1 LRKAHFYGG
10 QARQATWQQRERER
24 GSHKSALKSRMV
36 LTVLTSTASTG
47 NQIDLLGNG
56 PLRWPARLWFLSD

>member
-1 LRKAHFYGG
+1 MGDKQDKQHGSK
-10 QARQATWQQRERER
+10 ERER

>member
-1 LRKAHFYGG
+1 MGDKQDKQHGSK
-10 QARQATWQQRERER
+10 ERER

-56 PLRWPARLWFLSD
+56 PLR